1 MENSELLDDNMGGMQ
16 LSNAAKDHLRT
27 ASTWSKVIAIF
38 SFICLGLGIL
48 GTLGMFAMGGILA
61 AQMGGAFFLVPLF
74 TLAILGVAFYVTL
87 CLYRFSDKAKMAVAT
102 DNSDYLNASIEQLGK
117 YFKINGILLIAA
129 IALYLIILI
138 VAGSMA
144 GSVMDGM
151 DGMDGLDSSG
161 F

>member
-1 MENSELLDDNMGGMQ
+1 MENSQLLDDNMGGMQ

-38 SFICLGLGIL
+38 TFIFLGFGSLGA
-48 GTLGMFAMGGILA
+48 LGMFTMGGILA
-61 AQMGGAFFLVPLF
+61 AQMGGLFFLIPLF
-74 TLAILGVAFYVTL
+74 TLAIMGVAFYVTL

-102 DNSDYLNASIEQLGK
+102 DNSDYLNASIENLGK

-129 IALYLIILI
+129 IAIYVIII
-138 VAGSMA
+138 IIAASMA
-144 GSVMDGM
+144 GSA
-151 DGMDGLDSSG
+151 MDGLDPSG